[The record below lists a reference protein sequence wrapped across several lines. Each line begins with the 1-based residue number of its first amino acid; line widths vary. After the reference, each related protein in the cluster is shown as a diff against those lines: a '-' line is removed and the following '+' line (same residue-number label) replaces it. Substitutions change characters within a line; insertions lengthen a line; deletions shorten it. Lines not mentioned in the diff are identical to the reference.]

1 MRSRSD
7 PDDHSAPLHTHE
19 SDCADAT
26 KPPGMHNP
34 GASDAEASLV
44 APGIMVAVCVAGA
57 PARELDVLVRAMV
70 AGDQQAL
77 SSIYE
82 QTVGQIFAIVRSVL
96 RSKED
101 AEEVVC
107 DVYTHAWQKAASFD
121 ASRGSVMA
129 WLAIMARTRAID
141 RLRQRRTHV
150 SLDDEDNRRL
160 AESLSGEARG
170 PEEILA
176 LFQQGSAVHR
186 ALAGLTPQRRHL
198 LGLAFFQDMTHE
210 EIARAVGMP
219 LGTVK
224 SHVRRALG
232 ALEAALSE
240 KS

>member
-1 MRSRSD
+1 MQ
-7 PDDHSAPLHTHE
+7 
-19 SDCADAT
+19 
-26 KPPGMHNP
+26 NP
-34 GASDAEASLV
+34 GASDADVSL
-44 APGIMVAVCVAGA
+44 ATPAIMAAHGALA

-129 WLAIMARTRAID
+129 WLAIMARNRAID
-141 RLRQRRTHV
+141 RLRQRRNHV
-150 SLDDEDNRRL
+150 SLDDADNRAL
-160 AESLSGEARG
+160 YESLSGEARG
-170 PEEILA
+170 PAELLA

-210 EIARAVGMP
+210 EIAQAVGMP

-232 ALEAALSE
+232 ALQSALSE